1 MLTVKQEVF
10 LNALPGRVWQF
21 ITALRYLPQW
31 LDGVASVQAISDPWT
46 SAGTTFSALRRGGRQ
61 DESWLVAEWE
71 APHRLRLLEYR
82 RKREFIFLL
91 SLDRDGTRLS
101 MQYNWPSER
110 GLLGRLLPATAQR
123 QMVTR
128 SLARLQEIIKLNQD
142 LKLLHGMGD
151 E

>member
-10 LNALPGRVWQF
+10 LNALPGRVWEF

-31 LDGVASVQAISDPWT
+31 LDGVASVQAISDPRT
-46 SAGTTFSALRRGGRQ
+46 NAGTTFSALRRGGRQ

-71 APHRLRLLEYR
+71 APHRLRFLEYR
-82 RKREFIFLL
+82 RNREFIFLL
-91 SLDRDGTRLS
+91 TLERDGTRLS

-110 GLLGRLLPATAQR
+110 GLLDRVLPATAQR
-123 QMVTR
+123 QMVGR

-142 LKLLHGMGD
+142 LKLLHGIGD